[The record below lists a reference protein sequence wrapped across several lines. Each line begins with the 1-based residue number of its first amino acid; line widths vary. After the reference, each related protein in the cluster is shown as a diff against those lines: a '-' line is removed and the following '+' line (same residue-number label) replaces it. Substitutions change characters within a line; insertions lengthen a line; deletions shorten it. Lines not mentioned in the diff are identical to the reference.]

1 MIEQNTNIMQIAPVD
16 VSEARQ
22 AMQDTAVMLD
32 ESTGIIVVD
41 QKSYEDAGMFLRKVK
56 AKSQELDSRRKLI
69 TRPLDQA
76 KKAVMD
82 LFRDPIDLL
91 AKAESNLKRSMLA
104 YTQEQERKRQE
115 AERKA
120 QEAARKEEEA
130 KRRKLEARADKA
142 EAKGDTEKAESLREQ
157 AEEVHVPRPIVVPQ
171 VNRVAGI
178 SERKV
183 WKYRI
188 IDVNKIPREYM
199 IPNEKA
205 IGALARQTNGSIVIP
220 GVEFYTEQTIAAGS
234 C

>member
-22 AMQDTAVMLD
+22 AMQDTSLMLD
-32 ESTGIIVVD
+32 ESSLVVVVD
-41 QKSYEDAGMFLRKVK
+41 QKSYEDAGKLLIKIK
-56 AKSQELDSRRKLI
+56 AKAQELDSRRKLI

-91 AKAESNLKRSMLA
+91 AKAELNLKRTILT
-104 YTQEQERKRQE
+104 YTQEQEKKRQE

-120 QEAARKEEEA
+120 QEAARKEEA
-130 KRRKLEARADKA
+130 AQRKRLEARADKA
-142 EAKGDTEKAESLREQ
+142 EANGDTEKAEYLRER
-157 AEEVHVPRPIVVPQ
+157 AEEINVPRPIVAPQ

-188 IDVNKIPREYM
+188 TDVTAIPREYM

-220 GVEFYTEQTIAAGS
+220 GVEFYTEQTIAAGA